1 MKKDLLSIYDLSLS
15 EIEEI
20 FELAARL
27 KAVHKRGERYTPLTG
42 KTLAMIF
49 EKPSTRTRVSFE
61 VGMHQLGGH
70 ALFLSP
76 RDIQL
81 GRVETVSDTARVL
94 SRYVDG
100 IVVRTYSQARV
111 EELARHSSVPVIN
124 GLSDLTHPCQILADL
139 FTLKEKVG
147 RLRGLKVAYIGDGN
161 NVAHSWLYGAA
172 KTGID
177 LSIARP
183 RGYGPDEKVLSKAL
197 KEAKTS
203 GARLEVLDDP
213 AQAAKGADVLYTD
226 VWASMGQEEEHSKR
240 IEAFKGFQVNQE
252 MVSIAKKEVLVMHCL
267 PAHRGEEIT
276 DEVLDGP
283 HSIVL
288 DQAENRLHV
297 QKAILVKLLGKG

>member
-1 MKKDLLSIYDLSLS
+1 MKKDLLSIHDLSLS
-15 EIEEI
+15 EIEGI
-20 FELAARL
+20 FELAAEL
-27 KAVHKRGERYTPLTG
+27 KARQKRGERYTPLMG

-70 ALFLSP
+70 ALFLNP

-81 GRVETVSDTARVL
+81 GRVETVADTARVL

-100 IVVRTYSQARV
+100 ILIRTYSQERV
-111 EELARHSSVPVIN
+111 EELACHSSVPVIN

-139 FTLKEKVG
+139 FTVKEKRG
-147 RLRGLKVAYIGDGN
+147 ELKGLKVAYIGDGN

-183 RGYGPDEKVLSKAL
+183 RGFGPDEGVLSKAL
-197 KEAKTS
+197 KDAEAS
-203 GARLEVLDDP
+203 GARLKVMDDP
-213 AQAAKGADVLYTD
+213 IQAAKGADVLYTD
-226 VWASMGQEEEHSKR
+226 VWASMGQEEEHAKR
-240 IEAFKGFQVNQE
+240 VKAFKGFQVNQGL
-252 MVSIAKKEVLVMHCL
+252 VAIAKRDVLVMHCL
-267 PAHRGEEIT
+267 PAHRDEEIT

-297 QKAILVKLLGKG
+297 QKAILVKLLG